1 MNRAQLTAQIAE
13 KAGVSKAQAGK
24 LLNTVLG
31 CIADNICSRDGRA
44 RSGVGYC
51 REWFS

>member
-24 LLNTVLG
+24 LLNTGG
-31 CIADNICSRDGRA
+31 CNLNCVKACS
-44 RSGVGYC
+44 
-51 REWFS
+51 